1 MFFRGWG
8 RRENLPVCLGIPG
21 IESKEQK
28 LSVCGFK
35 EHRPSELFGRW
46 WLLWVIYR
54 SWAASSSHQQLAW
67 GQASHAHPA
76 RKLRRSCF
84 LLNRPVTRVCSV
96 GT

>member
-54 SWAASSSHQQLAW
+54 SWACQQF
-67 GQASHAHPA
+67 SPA
-76 RKLRRSCF
+76 AGLGPGLSCTP
-84 LLNRPVTRVCSV
+84 RQEVET
-96 GT
+96 